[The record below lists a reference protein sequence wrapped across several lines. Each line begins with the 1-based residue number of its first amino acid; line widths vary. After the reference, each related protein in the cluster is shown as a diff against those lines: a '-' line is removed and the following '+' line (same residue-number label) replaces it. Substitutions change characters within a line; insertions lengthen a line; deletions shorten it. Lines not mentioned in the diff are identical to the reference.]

1 MSDISTQ
8 PSPEEELTVDSSSTV
23 HNFALPKDYNVYV
36 SLIQDKVNS
45 FLNLNIWEGI
55 DKTVLRK
62 WLKNFSTDEER
73 YFAHCILDHLIYRND
88 AQTESMLFN
97 LISIDIPNLLLKHK
111 PLDVYPFVTLG
122 GFKNSSEPKVRLVC
136 VKSEFD
142 APTKSSHF
150 VARMLKRK
158 MMINEKWIITPDQIQ
173 LCINS
178 GTKCFIFIDDFLGT
192 GNQFNEMGIEI
203 GLQKMIKN
211 SDLFFA
217 YAPLT
222 AHQFGIQ
229 FLNTEYPELKITCVE
244 HLDECNSIFKT
255 AFNDGVNTEESSRAF
270 YMDLMKRKTGSSDG
284 DLLGYGKLELA
295 YAFEQ
300 SVPDNNLLLLYWN
313 LNSNINPLF
322 YR

>member
-1 MSDISTQ
+1 MQNQLNDKSDYQ
-8 PSPEEELTVDSSSTV
+8 ELIELPIFS
-23 HNFALPKDYNVYV
+23 LPKDYNIYV
-36 SLIQDKVNS
+36 SLIQDKISS
-45 FLNLNIWEGI
+45 FMNLNIWQGI

-62 WLKNFSTDEER
+62 WLKNFDTEEEK

-88 AQTESMLFN
+88 AQTESMLYN
-97 LISIDIPNLLLKHK
+97 LISIDIPNMLLKYK
-111 PLDVYPFVTLG
+111 PTDVYPYITMG
-122 GFKNSSEPKVRLVC
+122 GFKNSTDPKVRLVC

-158 MMINEKWIITPDQIQ
+158 MMINERWIITPDQIQ

-178 GTKCFIFIDDFLGT
+178 GTRCFIFIDDFLGT

-203 GLQKMIKN
+203 GLQN
-211 SDLFFA
+211 LLNNQDLFFA

-222 AHQFGIQ
+222 AHKFGIEV
-229 FLNTEYPELKITCVE
+229 LAKEYPNLKITCVE
-244 HLDECNSIFKT
+244 LLDESNGIFNR
-255 AFNDGVNTEESSRAF
+255 AFNDGVNTVESSRKF
-270 YMDLMKRKTGSSDG
+270 YLDLMKRKTGSSDG
-284 DLLGYGKLELA
+284 DLLGYGRLELA